1 MTLTA
6 ANWPEPLPEP
16 SPPPAAERAPVGARR
31 TMRES
36 GFDPDDPGHL
46 MTAQEWTRVREDAA
60 ELQRLEREAA
70 EDAT

>member
-16 SPPPAAERAPVGARR
+16 SPPPQDMQLRGLGAGAAGRVQA
-31 TMRES
+31 
-36 GFDPDDPGHL
+36 DPGHL
-46 MTAQEWTRVREDAA
+46 MTAQEWARVREDAA
-60 ELQRLEREAA
+60 ELERLEREAA